1 MRVRKIWFSAAIIF
15 SLFALVEAKNSQ
27 KVQAA
32 SMRSYVEKTMKK
44 GHVRGSVIVVKD
56 GDAEKI
62 SVGYAKYNKRNNGSK
77 KIVYPLGSLQK
88 AVTGAMITQ
97 LIYQKKFSQN
107 TKISRWYPSMRN
119 ASKITVGQLMT
130 HTSGINVSGTESS
143 HGRIFSESGAVKWA
157 INQVN
162 SSRRSG
168 VNQFNYNNANYILLA
183 GIIRKV
189 THKSYASN
197 LKSRIVKPLKLHQT
211 YIYGKFPKGVSAA
224 VSYQHRYG
232 KNYQRPAYINRY
244 AMSQMIGAGNLCSA
258 PADYY
263 KIMCGLTNGKI
274 LTEKQYDYMTH
285 LDSKRSTYS
294 GGLYAKKSGKL
305 KLAYGNCGN
314 THFANWMQLTDDNQ
328 NGIVMFLNQS
338 GSKDHNKSVGYKIL
352 KHIKADTFLNN

>member
-1 MRVRKIWFSAAIIF
+1 
-15 SLFALVEAKNSQ
+15 
-27 KVQAA
+27 
-32 SMRSYVEKTMKK
+32 MRSYVKKTLEK
-44 GHVRGSVIVVKD
+44 GHLRGSVIVVKD
-56 GDAEKI
+56 GNAEQI
-62 SVGYAKYNKRNNGSK
+62 SVGYAKYKKRNNGSK
-77 KIVYPLGSLQK
+77 KVVYPLGSLQK
-88 AVTGAMITQ
+88 VVTGAMVTQ

-130 HTSGINVSGTESS
+130 HTSGINVVGTESS
-143 HGRIFSESGAVKWA
+143 HGRKFSEAGA
-157 INQVN
+157 INWVVSQVN
-162 SSRRSG
+162 RSRRYG

-197 LKSRIVKPLKLHQT
+197 LKSRIVKPLHLHQT
-211 YIYGKFPKGVSAA
+211 YIYGKFPKKILAA
-224 VSYQHRYG
+224 TSYLYRYG
-232 KNYQRPAYINRY
+232 KNYQSPVNINGY
-244 AMSQMIGAGNLCSA
+244 AMSQMVGAGNLCSS

-274 LTEKQYDYMTH
+274 LTKKQYNYMTH

-305 KLAYGNCGN
+305 KLAYGNCGD
-314 THFANWMQLTDDNQ
+314 THFANWMQITGDNQ

-338 GSKDHNKSVGYKIL
+338 GGKNHNKSVGYKIL
-352 KHIKADTFLNN
+352 NHIKTSTFLKN